1 MAWVVTDKGGSKW
14 LFDKKPERAK
24 TGWLNGGTRIEL
36 GKVFPFTELPSFI
49 EQQEWKDTP
58 LQVKISIVKK

>member
-1 MAWVVTDKGGSKW
+1 MAWIVTDIDENKW
-14 LFDKKPERAK
+14 LFDKKPERVK
-24 TGWLNGGTRIEL
+24 TGWLNRGASIVL

-49 EQQEWKDTP
+49 EQQKWKDAP

>member
-1 MAWVVTDKGGSKW
+1 MAWIVTDIDENKW
-14 LFDKKPERAK
+14 LFDKKPERVK
-24 TGWLNGGTRIEL
+24 TGWLNGGAHIVL

-49 EQQEWKDTP
+49 EQQKWKDSP

>member
-1 MAWVVTDKGGSKW
+1 MAWIVTDKGGSKW
-14 LFDKKPERAK
+14 LFDKKPERDK
-24 TGWLNGGTRIEL
+24 TWWLNGGASIEL

-49 EQQEWKDTP
+49 EQQKWKDTP

>member
-1 MAWVVTDKGGSKW
+1 MAWIVTDINENKW
-14 LFDKKPERAK
+14 LFDKKPERVK
-24 TGWLNGGTRIEL
+24 TGWLNGGTSIEL
-36 GKVFPFTELPSFI
+36 GKMFPFTELPSFI